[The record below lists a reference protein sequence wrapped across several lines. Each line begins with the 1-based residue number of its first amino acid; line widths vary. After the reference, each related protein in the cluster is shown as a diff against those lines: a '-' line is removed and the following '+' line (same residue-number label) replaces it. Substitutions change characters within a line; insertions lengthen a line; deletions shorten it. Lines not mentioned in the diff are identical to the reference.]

1 MQAFLHVGL
10 FQTAMNVLGT
20 MEAVPS
26 TLTASTCQEAT
37 SVFVRKDSKGTGTPV
52 GVSFYQWLVSGS

>member
-1 MQAFLHVGL
+1 
-10 FQTAMNVLGT
+10 MNVLGT

-26 TLTASTCQEAT
+26 MLTASICQEAT

-52 GVSFYQWLVSGS
+52 GVSFYQWLVRGS